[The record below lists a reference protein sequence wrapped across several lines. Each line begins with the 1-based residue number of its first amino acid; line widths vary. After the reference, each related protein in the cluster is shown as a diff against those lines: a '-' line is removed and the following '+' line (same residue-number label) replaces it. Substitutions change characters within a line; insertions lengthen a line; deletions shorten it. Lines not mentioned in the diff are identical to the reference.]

1 MDRKREIRTIII
13 VLVGL
18 LFLVLTHYY
27 SESFEQIYNP
37 KNYLSLHILF
47 ELISISIA
55 FAIAMQGWM
64 IFTHTLSRHRLFI
77 GSLFLCIALIDILHV
92 LSFKGMPFFIMENSV
107 LRPTWFWVISRFL
120 LAIALLVI
128 LAQKDRAI
136 AMKYRPLVFFLSFA
150 FFLGVGGFVYLG
162 GDYLPVLMV
171 EGVGV
176 TPLKVGLEYVI
187 SFIFLC
193 LIVMLI
199 GSISEKERC
208 CPFNV
213 DCSGHLFLIF
223 RDYFYFLSK
232 CI

>member
-37 KNYLSLHILF
+37 KSHLSLHILL

-64 IFTHTLSRHRLFI
+64 IFTHTLSRHRLYM
-77 GSLFLCIALIDILHV
+77 GSLFLCIALLDILHA

-107 LRPTWFWVISRFL
+107 LRPTWFWVISRFVL
-120 LAIALLVI
+120 GISLLVI

-162 GDYLPVLMV
+162 GDYLPVLW
-171 EGVGV
+171 
-176 TPLKVGLEYVI
+176 LKGLV
-187 SFIFLC
+187 L
-193 LIVMLI
+193 L
-199 GSISEKERC
+199 
-208 CPFNV
+208 
-213 DCSGHLFLIF
+213 HL
-223 RDYFYFLSK
+223 R
-232 CI
+232 